1 MCSVLWTEVWQE
13 GIMFTESWCLLSA
26 LYMFFHE
33 YSQQPCEPGP
43 ITLAILQVRTH
54 GGSA

>member
-13 GIMFTESWCLLSA
+13 GVMFTEAWCLLST
-26 LYMFFHE
+26 LYMFYHE
-33 YSQQPCEPGP
+33 YPQQPCEPGP